1 MFRIGDDHPAPGD
14 SRGAVRQRG
23 AGTRIRSHFTLRS
36 HRNPP
41 AGRRTRRKD
50 GRAAVGVTTAQAAEL
65 LSCSPAKISRIEN
78 GIVSARIVDL
88 RLLLDRYGDQDREH
102 RAYLERL
109 ARESNKRGWWQDY
122 GDTIPPY
129 YADFIGLETDASYIK
144 TWEPIIVPGLLQTPE
159 YARAVM
165 LANPAMISPDKLENL
180 ISIRHERQARLE
192 QGTDVRLDAVIWEA
206 ALITTVG
213 SDEVQRGQLARLLEL
228 MDRPNIS
235 VQVLPLEAGDKAC
248 MSGSFVMFSFGS
260 ERSVSTVFVENLTSS
275 QYLEMD
281 QELRGYTLVFDA
293 LRSAALSPD
302 ASATRI
308 RRRLEQRQ

>member
-1 MFRIGDDHPAPGD
+1 M
-14 SRGAVRQRG
+14 
-23 AGTRIRSHFTLRS
+23 
-36 HRNPP
+36 P
-41 AGRRTRRKD
+41 AGGKPTVRSRRVGTELRRL
-50 GRAAVGVTTAQAAEL
+50 REAAGVTTAQAAEL

-78 GIVSARIVDL
+78 GIVSVRVVDL
-88 RLLLDRYGDQDREH
+88 RLLLDRYGDDDTEH

-109 ARESNKRGWWQDY
+109 ARDSNKRGWWQDY
-122 GDTIPPY
+122 GDTIPPH

-144 TWEPIIVPGLLQTPE
+144 TWEPTAVPGLLQTPE
-159 YARAVM
+159 YARAIM
-165 LANPAMISPDKLENL
+165 LANPAMISPDKLENF
-180 ISIRHERQARLE
+180 INIRSERQARLE
-192 QGTDVRLDAVIWEA
+192 QGTDARFDAVIWEA

-213 SDEVQRGQLARLLEL
+213 SDEIQRGQLARLLEL

-235 VQVLPLEAGDKAC
+235 VQILPLEAGGQAS
-248 MSGSFVMFSFGS
+248 MSGSFVTFSFGS

-293 LRSAALSPD
+293 LRSAALSPT

-308 RRRLEQRQ
+308 RQRLEQRQ

>member
-1 MFRIGDDHPAPGD
+1 MPADGKPTVR
-14 SRGAVRQRG
+14 SRRVG
-23 AGTRIRSHFTLRS
+23 IELR
-36 HRNPP
+36 RLRED
-41 AGRRTRRKD
+41 A
-50 GRAAVGVTTAQAAEL
+50 GVTTAQAAEL

-78 GIVSARIVDL
+78 GIVSVRVVDL
-88 RLLLDRYGDQDREH
+88 RLLLDRYGDQDQEH
-102 RAYLERL
+102 RTYLERL

-122 GDTIPPY
+122 DDTIPPY

-144 TWEPIIVPGLLQTPE
+144 TWEATIVPGLLQTPE

-165 LANPAMISPDKLENL
+165 LANPAMISPDKLENF

-206 ALITTVG
+206 VLITTVG
-213 SDEVQRGQLARLLEL
+213 SDEVQRGQLSRLLEL

-235 VQVLPLEAGDKAC
+235 VQVLPLEAGDKAS
-248 MSGSFVMFSFGS
+248 MSGSFVTFSFGS

-275 QYLEMD
+275 QYLERD

-293 LRSAALSPD
+293 LRSAALSPA
-302 ASATRI
+302 ASAARI
-308 RRRLEQRQ
+308 RQRLEQRQ

>member
-1 MFRIGDDHPAPGD
+1 MPVGGKPTVR
-14 SRGAVRQRG
+14 SRRV
-23 AGTRIRSHFTLRS
+23 GTELR
-36 HRNPP
+36 RL
-41 AGRRTRRKD
+41 RE
-50 GRAAVGVTTAQAAEL
+50 AAGVTTAQAAEL

-78 GIVSARIVDL
+78 GIVSVRVVDL
-88 RLLLDRYGDQDREH
+88 RLLLDRYGDQDQEH

-122 GDTIPPY
+122 DDTIPPY

-144 TWEPIIVPGLLQTPE
+144 TWEATIVPGLLQTPE

-165 LANPAMISPDKLENL
+165 LANPAMISPDKLENF

-213 SDEVQRGQLARLLEL
+213 SDEVQRGQLGRLLEL

-235 VQVLPLEAGDKAC
+235 VQVLPLEAGDKAS
-248 MSGSFVMFSFGS
+248 MSGSFVMFSFGR

-275 QYLEMD
+275 QYLERD

-293 LRSAALSPD
+293 LRSAALSPA
-302 ASATRI
+302 ASAARI
-308 RRRLEQRQ
+308 RQRLGQRQ

>member
-1 MFRIGDDHPAPGD
+1 MPVGGKPTVR
-14 SRGAVRQRG
+14 SRRV
-23 AGTRIRSHFTLRS
+23 GTELR
-36 HRNPP
+36 RL
-41 AGRRTRRKD
+41 RE
-50 GRAAVGVTTAQAAEL
+50 AAGVTTAQTAEL

-78 GIVSARIVDL
+78 GIVSVRVVDL
-88 RLLLDRYGDQDREH
+88 RLLLDRYGDQDQEH

-109 ARESNKRGWWQDY
+109 ARESNKHGWWQDY
-122 GDTIPPY
+122 DDTIPPY

-144 TWEPIIVPGLLQTPE
+144 TWEATIVPGLLQTPE

-165 LANPAMISPDKLENL
+165 LANPAMISPDKLENF

-192 QGTDVRLDAVIWEA
+192 HGTDVRLDAVIWEA

-213 SDEVQRGQLARLLEL
+213 SDEVQRGQLSRLLDL
-228 MDRPNIS
+228 MDRLNIS
-235 VQVLPLEAGDKAC
+235 VQVLPLEAGDKAS

-275 QYLEMD
+275 QYLERD

-293 LRSAALSPD
+293 LRSAALSPA
-302 ASATRI
+302 ASAARI
-308 RRRLEQRQ
+308 RQRLEQRH

>member
-1 MFRIGDDHPAPGD
+1 MILAGYHP
-14 SRGAVRQRG
+14 
-23 AGTRIRSHFTLRS
+23 H
-36 HRNPP
+36 
-41 AGRRTRRKD
+41 
-50 GRAAVGVTTAQAAEL
+50 
-65 LSCSPAKISRIEN
+65 
-78 GIVSARIVDL
+78 IVSVRVVDL
-88 RLLLDRYGDQDREH
+88 RLLLDRYGDQDQDH

-144 TWEPIIVPGLLQTPE
+144 TWEPTAVPGLLQTAE

-180 ISIRHERQARLE
+180 IGIRHERQVRLE

-206 ALITTVG
+206 ALITTVS
-213 SDEVQRGQLARLLEL
+213 SDEVQRGQLSRLLEL
-228 MDRPNIS
+228 MNRPNIS
-235 VQVLPLEAGDKAC
+235 VQVLPLEAGDKAS

-275 QYLEMD
+275 QYLERD

-293 LRSAALSPD
+293 LRSAALSPA
-302 ASATRI
+302 ASAARI
-308 RRRLEQRQ
+308 RQRLEQRQ

>member
-1 MFRIGDDHPAPGD
+1 MPADGKPTVR
-14 SRGAVRQRG
+14 SRRV
-23 AGTRIRSHFTLRS
+23 GTELR
-36 HRNPP
+36 RLRED
-41 AGRRTRRKD
+41 A
-50 GRAAVGVTTAQAAEL
+50 GVTTAQAAEL

-78 GIVSARIVDL
+78 GIVSVRVVDL
-88 RLLLDRYGDQDREH
+88 RLLLDRYGDQDQEH
-102 RAYLERL
+102 RTYLERL

-122 GDTIPPY
+122 DDTIPPY

-144 TWEPIIVPGLLQTPE
+144 TWEATIVPGLLQTPE

-165 LANPAMISPDKLENL
+165 LANPAMISPDKLENF

-206 ALITTVG
+206 VLITTVG
-213 SDEVQRGQLARLLEL
+213 GDEVQRGQLSRLLEL

-235 VQVLPLEAGDKAC
+235 VQVLPLEAGDKAS
-248 MSGSFVMFSFGS
+248 MSGSFVTFSFGS

-275 QYLEMD
+275 QYLERD

-293 LRSAALSPD
+293 LRSAALSPA
-302 ASATRI
+302 ASAARI
-308 RRRLEQRQ
+308 RQRLEQRQ

>member
-1 MFRIGDDHPAPGD
+1 MPVGGKPTVR
-14 SRGAVRQRG
+14 SRRV
-23 AGTRIRSHFTLRS
+23 GTELR
-36 HRNPP
+36 RL
-41 AGRRTRRKD
+41 RE
-50 GRAAVGVTTAQAAEL
+50 AAGVTTAQAAEV

-78 GIVSARIVDL
+78 GIVSVRVVDL
-88 RLLLDRYGDQDREH
+88 RLLLDRYGDQDQEH

-109 ARESNKRGWWQDY
+109 ARESNKHGWWQDY

-144 TWEPIIVPGLLQTPE
+144 TWEATIVPGLLQTPE

-165 LANPAMISPDKLENL
+165 LANPAMISPDKLENS
-180 ISIRHERQARLE
+180 ISIRLERQARLE

-213 SDEVQRGQLARLLEL
+213 SDEIQHGQLGRLLEL

-235 VQVLPLEAGDKAC
+235 VQVLPLEAGDKAN
-248 MSGSFVMFSFGS
+248 MSGSFVMFSFGR
-260 ERSVSTVFVENLTSS
+260 ERSVSTVFVETLTSS
-275 QYLEMD
+275 QYLERD

-293 LRSAALSPD
+293 LRSAALSPA
-302 ASATRI
+302 ASAMRI
-308 RRRLEQRQ
+308 RQQLERRQ

>member
-1 MFRIGDDHPAPGD
+1 M
-14 SRGAVRQRG
+14 
-23 AGTRIRSHFTLRS
+23 
-36 HRNPP
+36 P
-41 AGRRTRRKD
+41 AGGKPTVRSRRVGTELRRL
-50 GRAAVGVTTAQAAEL
+50 REAASVTTAQAAEL

-78 GIVSARIVDL
+78 GIVSVRVVDL
-88 RLLLDRYGDQDREH
+88 RLLLDRYGDDDTEH

-109 ARESNKRGWWQDY
+109 ARDSNKRGWWQAY
-122 GDTIPPY
+122 GDTIPPH

-144 TWEPIIVPGLLQTPE
+144 TWEPTAVPGLLQTPE

-165 LANPAMISPDKLENL
+165 LANPAMISPDKLENF
-180 ISIRHERQARLE
+180 ISIRRERQARLE
-192 QGTDVRLDAVIWEA
+192 QGTDARFDAVIWEA

-213 SDEVQRGQLARLLEL
+213 SDEIQHGQLARLLEL

-235 VQVLPLEAGDKAC
+235 VQILPLDAGDQAS
-248 MSGSFVMFSFGS
+248 MSGSFVTFSFGS

-293 LRSAALSPD
+293 LRSAALSPA

-308 RRRLEQRQ
+308 RQRLEQRQ

>member
-1 MFRIGDDHPAPGD
+1 MPVGGKPTVR
-14 SRGAVRQRG
+14 SRRV
-23 AGTRIRSHFTLRS
+23 GTELR
-36 HRNPP
+36 RL
-41 AGRRTRRKD
+41 RE
-50 GRAAVGVTTAQAAEL
+50 AAGVTTAQAAEL

-78 GIVSARIVDL
+78 GIVSVRVVDL
-88 RLLLDRYGDQDREH
+88 RLLLDRYGDQDQEH

-144 TWEPIIVPGLLQTPE
+144 TWEPTIVPGLLQTTE

-165 LANPAMISPDKLENL
+165 LANPAMISPTELENF
-180 ISIRHERQARLE
+180 ISIRQERQARLE

-206 ALITTVG
+206 ALITTMSSG
-213 SDEVQRGQLARLLEL
+213 EVQRGQLARLLEL
-228 MDRPNIS
+228 MDQPNIS
-235 VQVLPLEAGDKAC
+235 VQVLPLEAGDKAN

-260 ERSVSTVFVENLTSS
+260 ERSVSTVFVETLTSS
-275 QYLEMD
+275 QYLERD
-281 QELRGYTLVFDA
+281 EELRSYTLVFDA
-293 LRSAALSPD
+293 LRSAALSPA

-308 RRRLEQRQ
+308 RHQMEQRQ

>member
-1 MFRIGDDHPAPGD
+1 MPVGGKPTVR
-14 SRGAVRQRG
+14 SRRV
-23 AGTRIRSHFTLRS
+23 GTELR
-36 HRNPP
+36 RLRE
-41 AGRRTRRKD
+41 AT
-50 GRAAVGVTTAQAAEL
+50 GVTTAQAAEL

-78 GIVSARIVDL
+78 GIVSVRVVDL
-88 RLLLDRYGDQDREH
+88 RLLLDRYGDQDQEH

-122 GDTIPPY
+122 DDTIPPY

-144 TWEPIIVPGLLQTPE
+144 TWEATIVPGLLQTSE

-165 LANPAMISPDKLENL
+165 LANPAMISPDKLENF

-206 ALITTVG
+206 ALITTVS
-213 SDEVQRGQLARLLEL
+213 SDEVQRGQLDRLLEL

-235 VQVLPLEAGDKAC
+235 VQVLPLEAGDKAS
-248 MSGSFVMFSFGS
+248 MSGSFVMFGFGR

-275 QYLEMD
+275 QYLERD

-293 LRSAALSPD
+293 LRSAALSSA
-302 ASATRI
+302 ASAARI
-308 RRRLEQRQ
+308 RQRLEQRQ

>member
-1 MFRIGDDHPAPGD
+1 MPVGGKPTVR
-14 SRGAVRQRG
+14 SRRV
-23 AGTRIRSHFTLRS
+23 GTELR
-36 HRNPP
+36 RL
-41 AGRRTRRKD
+41 RE
-50 GRAAVGVTTAQAAEL
+50 AAGVTTAQAAEV

-78 GIVSARIVDL
+78 GIVSVRVVDL
-88 RLLLDRYGDQDREH
+88 RLLLDRYGDQDPEH

-109 ARESNKRGWWQDY
+109 ARESNKHGWWQDY

-144 TWEPIIVPGLLQTPE
+144 TWEATIVPGLLQTPE

-165 LANPAMISPDKLENL
+165 LANPAMISPDKLENF
-180 ISIRHERQARLE
+180 ISIRLERQARLE

-213 SDEVQRGQLARLLEL
+213 SDEIQHGQLGRLLEL

-235 VQVLPLEAGDKAC
+235 VQVLPLEAGDKAN
-248 MSGSFVMFSFGS
+248 MSGSFVMFSFGR
-260 ERSVSTVFVENLTSS
+260 EQSVSTVFVETLTSS
-275 QYLEMD
+275 QYLERD

-293 LRSAALSPD
+293 LRSAALSPA
-302 ASATRI
+302 ASVMRI
-308 RRRLEQRQ
+308 RQQLERRQ